1 MDEIKKNEKLLK
13 KNEIV
18 KMDQHQNFPRENTRF
33 KK

>member
-1 MDEIKKNEKLLK
+1 MDKNEKNEKLLK